1 LEITMNTYYI
11 YSLENWAL
19 LGEVQAVD
27 PDAAELLA
35 GHVWTRA
42 VKVLTFRLKLNQRLV
57 A

>member
-1 LEITMNTYYI
+1 MNTYYI
-11 YSLENWAL
+11 YSPENWAL

-35 GHVWTRA
+35 GHVWTGA
-42 VKVLTFRLKLNQRLV
+42 VKVLTFRLKLNQKLT